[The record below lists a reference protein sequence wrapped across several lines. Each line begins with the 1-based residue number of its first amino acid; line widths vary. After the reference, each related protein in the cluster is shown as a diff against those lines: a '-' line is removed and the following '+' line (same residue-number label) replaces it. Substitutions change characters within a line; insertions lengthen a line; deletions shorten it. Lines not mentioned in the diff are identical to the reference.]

1 MKSIF
6 YYVLLLLALL
16 FGFFIYWWVESLVFK
31 RSVLKSVNITPTPIS
46 SLHGGTN
53 HYNWKC
59 KANWVVF
66 VYFFFSLALGLLAV
80 GHAGEHCL
88 FFQWADGWLREERNC
103 QLYLNSV
110 GNREKEEA
118 HTQMGKLTIYP
129 RTVIYNKIYEFFFSN
144 YFSLLCSG

>member
-1 MKSIF
+1 M
-6 YYVLLLLALL
+6 
-16 FGFFIYWWVESLVFK
+16 ENLVSK
-31 RSVLKSVNITPTPIS
+31 RSVLKPVNITPTPIS

-59 KANWVVF
+59 KANWVVS
-66 VYFFFSLALGLLAV
+66 VYFFFTLALGLLAV

-88 FFQWADGWLREERNC
+88 LFQWADGWLREERNC

-118 HTQMGKLTIYP
+118 HTQMGKLTIFP
-129 RTVIYNKIYEFFFSN
+129 RTVIYNKICEFFSLIISVHCALGNKVNFS
-144 YFSLLCSG
+144 SSWLLFVRFCLLVCRNL

>member
-1 MKSIF
+1 M
-6 YYVLLLLALL
+6 
-16 FGFFIYWWVESLVFK
+16 ESLVLK

-46 SLHGGTN
+46 SLCGSTN
-53 HYNWKC
+53 HYWKC
-59 KANWVVF
+59 KANWVVS
-66 VYFFFSLALGLLAV
+66 VYFFFTLAFGLLAV
-80 GHAGEHCL
+80 GHAGEHWL
-88 FFQWADGWLREERNC
+88 LFQWADGWLREERNC

-144 YFSLLCSG
+144 YFSPLCSGQQGQFLILLVTFCVFLFACLL

>member
-1 MKSIF
+1 M
-6 YYVLLLLALL
+6 
-16 FGFFIYWWVESLVFK
+16 ESLVFK

-66 VYFFFSLALGLLAV
+66 VYFFFTLALGLLAV

-88 FFQWADGWLREERNC
+88 LFQWADGWLREERNC

-118 HTQMGKLTIYP
+118 HTQMGKLTIFP
-129 RTVIYNKIYEFFFSN
+129 RTVIYNKVNLFFSLIIAVQCALGN
-144 YFSLLCSG
+144 KVNFSFSWLLFVCFSLLVCYNL

>member
-1 MKSIF
+1 M
-6 YYVLLLLALL
+6 
-16 FGFFIYWWVESLVFK
+16 ESLVSK
-31 RSVLKSVNITPTPIS
+31 RSVNITPTPIS

-66 VYFFFSLALGLLAV
+66 VYFFFTLALGLLAV

-88 FFQWADGWLREERNC
+88 LFQWADGWLREERNC

-144 YFSLLCSG
+144 YFSPLCSG